1 MRWTLWIAV
10 VLVVVLSAYAIW
22 PVVGFYRIAA
32 AVEFRDA
39 AALTQRVDFP
49 SLRKSLT
56 KQLIATYLE
65 LTGQK
70 KKLGLIGTSIAMGVG
85 GSIVDPIVA
94 RLVNAETLLDL
105 LTKGNAGEDAGVSP
119 ELAPFSTSAL
129 RNGWQTWWGS
139 EYRGAYFY
147 VYLPPEKSPDE
158 QFRVRLSL
166 TQWQWK
172 LSGIDLPTPLRV
184 QLVQEIL
191 KQQKNQ
197 KE

>member
-1 MRWTLWIAV
+1 MRWTVWIAV
-10 VLVVVLSAYAIW
+10 VLLVVLSAYAVW
-22 PVVGFYRIAA
+22 PVVGFYKIAS
-32 AVEFRDA
+32 AVESRDA
-39 AALTQRVDFP
+39 AALTQRVDFR

-65 LTGQK
+65 LTG
-70 KKLGLIGTSIAMGVG
+70 KKLGLIERSIAVGVG
-85 GSIVDPIVA
+85 GSIADPIVV

-105 LTKGNAGEDAGVSP
+105 LTKGNAGEYASVSP

-129 RNGWQTWWGS
+129 RNGWQTWWDS
-139 EYRGAYFY
+139 EYRGGYFY

-166 TQWQWK
+166 TEWRWK
-172 LSGIDLPTPLRV
+172 LSGIDLPTPLRL
-184 QLVQEIL
+184 QLVQAIL
-191 KQQKNQ
+191 KQQKNH

>member
-1 MRWTLWIAV
+1 MRWTVWIAV
-10 VLVVVLSAYAIW
+10 VLLVVLSAYAVW
-22 PVVGFYRIAA
+22 PVVGFYKIAS
-32 AVEFRDA
+32 AVESRDT
-39 AALTQRVDFP
+39 AALTQRVDFR

-65 LTGQK
+65 LTG
-70 KKLGLIGTSIAMGVG
+70 KKLGLIERSIAVGVG
-85 GSIVDPIVA
+85 GSIADPIVA

-105 LTKGNAGEDAGVSP
+105 LTKGNAGEYASVSP

-129 RNGWQTWWGS
+129 RNGWQTWWDS
-139 EYRGAYFY
+139 EYRGGYFY

-166 TQWQWK
+166 TEWQWK
-172 LSGIDLPTPLRV
+172 LSGIDLPTPLRL
-184 QLVQEIL
+184 QLVQAIL
-191 KQQKNQ
+191 KQQKNH